1 MHREWNVSLCQL
13 RAGIGQNEV
22 ADDSMVSRAPHLL
35 SFFSYSHT
43 ALPFTLQYV
52 SKLRFLSI
60 QILYQVFVNPDSL
73 PGFCQSRFFTRFLS
87 IQILYQVFIKIL
99 YQVFINP
106 DSLPGFYQSRF
117 FTRVLSIQIL
127 DQVFINPD
135 SWPLIVFWLALWF
148 SSIPEGIGSFGEH
161 EGWFSTGPLPL
172 FSAYGGRR
180 RRMSKKKK
188 KGGGWGGGEEAY

>member
-1 MHREWNVSLCQL
+1 MECESVPVKSRHWAKWGCRWQH
-13 RAGIGQNEV
+13 GQQSTSS
-22 ADDSMVSRAPHLL
+22 AFLLLIFPHCTTIYIAVC
-35 SFFSYSHT
+35 FKIKIF
-43 ALPFTLQYV
+43 
-52 SKLRFLSI
+52 I
-60 QILYQVFVNPDSL
+60 NPDSV

-87 IQILYQVFIKIL
+87 IQIL